1 MFLWRKKKN
10 TSIVSQSALN
20 NPTIYQDPLFPT
32 ALVCIVGVVVSAE
45 QLHMLL
51 YTDMINNVQT
61 ETFYNYAH
69 KNDLC
74 DIMCLLIAQMYSGH
88 SLLFRFGTLQLC
100 PLPQNIN
107 QVEESL
113 SGCSGKDVHEVRT
126 EHNLKNSSTTEGGAE
141 VLMNATLRWS
151 MGTLWSGKI
160 LFCYWLFFL

>member
-1 MFLWRKKKN
+1 
-10 TSIVSQSALN
+10 
-20 NPTIYQDPLFPT
+20 
-32 ALVCIVGVVVSAE
+32 
-45 QLHMLL
+45 MLL

-107 QVEESL
+107 PVEESL

-160 LFCYWLFFL
+160 LFCYWLVFL